1 VLQEGVGE
9 RRQGHHRD
17 AAHSLYPFLSS
28 PNTSSQTE
36 VLDTCQH
43 LCFNDKPSIILQI
56 SSDEVDGVDDGS
68 TSTAPASADD
78 ADVVSDAICSTIAF
92 RALPLFLLLD
102 GTWIWSAGEGW
113 LKKLSLCRMTVLS
126 KVTSEQLST
135 LRSVSSLSSLHAT
148 TATATSFFSFNINS
162 VFSSY

>member
-1 VLQEGVGE
+1 MTMVSVLQEGIGE

-43 LCFNDKPSIILQI
+43 LCFNEKPSIKLQI

-68 TSTAPASADD
+68 TRLHLHLLTTPTSFPMLF
-78 ADVVSDAICSTIAF
+78 VPP
-92 RALPLFLLLD
+92 LP
-102 GTWIWSAGEGW
+102 
-113 LKKLSLCRMTVLS
+113 
-126 KVTSEQLST
+126 
-135 LRSVSSLSSLHAT
+135 SVPYLYSSSL
-148 TATATSFFSFNINS
+148 TARGFGARARDG
-162 VFSSY
+162 